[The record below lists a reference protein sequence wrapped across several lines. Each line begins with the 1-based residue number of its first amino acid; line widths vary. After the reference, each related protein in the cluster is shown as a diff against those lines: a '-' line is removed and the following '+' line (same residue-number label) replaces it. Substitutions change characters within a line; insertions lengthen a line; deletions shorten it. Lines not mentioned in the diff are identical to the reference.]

1 VNLHLVDPKS
11 ELCAEWE
18 KEFATLPNV
27 TITQGKFEQVE
38 TYECLINAG
47 NSFGIMDGGVD
58 LAIARFFPAAPT
70 NCQRYI
76 VSHYAGEQPVGTS
89 FITRTGNTAHP
100 YIAHTPTMRV
110 PENIAHTDNVYYA
123 MRAALM
129 AIKHW
134 NGQPKNHYDPGA
146 SVPRDGSGYRIN
158 NALVMGLGTATGKVP
173 YAKAAYQMALAYTS
187 VLAPITTISWQA
199 ATRRHNAVRAMD
211 ISHQPVLP

>member
-100 YIAHTPTMRV
+100 YIAHTP
-110 PENIAHTDNVYYA
+110 
-123 MRAALM
+123 
-129 AIKHW
+129 
-134 NGQPKNHYDPGA
+134 
-146 SVPRDGSGYRIN
+146 
-158 NALVMGLGTATGKVP
+158 
-173 YAKAAYQMALAYTS
+173 AYQMALAYTS